1 MNRYS
6 LVTRTMSIRIVK
18 TLVHSMVMSTHR
30 IIHFTPFTINWQKIT
45 RFGKLEISF
54 NGQYIEYIIGAGKL

>member
-6 LVTRTMSIRIVK
+6 LVTRTMAIRIVK
-18 TLVHSMVMSTHR
+18 TLVHSVVMSTHR

-54 NGQYIEYIIGAGKL
+54 NVQYIESIIDAGKL

>member
-6 LVTRTMSIRIVK
+6 LGTRTMAIRIVK
-18 TLVHSMVMSTHR
+18 TLVHSMVMSTYR

-54 NGQYIEYIIGAGKL
+54 NVQYIESIIDAGKL

>member
-6 LVTRTMSIRIVK
+6 LVTRIMAILIVK
-18 TLVHSMVMSTHR
+18 TLVHSMVMSMHR
-30 IIHFTPFTINWQKIT
+30 IIHFTPFTTNWQKIT

-54 NGQYIEYIIGAGKL
+54 NGQYIESIIGDSKP